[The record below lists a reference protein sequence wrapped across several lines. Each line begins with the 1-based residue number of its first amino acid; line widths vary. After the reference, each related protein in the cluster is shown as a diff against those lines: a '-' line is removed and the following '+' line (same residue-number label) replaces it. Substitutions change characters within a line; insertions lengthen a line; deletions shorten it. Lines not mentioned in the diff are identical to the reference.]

1 MYRQMLNRDGEELYL
16 LTLVC
21 TNDIRPYIRVNTWA
35 KCKASL
41 ERITTET
48 DNDILFAQLIHKEVD
63 EEFHKAKATMRCN
76 KKGWGSN
83 FFKYITI
90 EPLYTEAW

>member
-21 TNDIRPYIRVNTWA
+21 TNDIIPYIRVNTWT
-35 KCKASL
+35 KCKEQL

-48 DNDILFAQLIHKEVD
+48 DNDKFSAQLIHKEID
-63 EEFHKAKATMRCN
+63 EKFYRAEASMRCN
-76 KKGWGSN
+76 RKCWGSD

-90 EPLYTEAW
+90 EPLYIED

>member
-41 ERITTET
+41 ERITAET
-48 DNDILFAQLIHKEVD
+48 DNDILFAQL
-63 EEFHKAKATMRCN
+63 
-76 KKGWGSN
+76 
-83 FFKYITI
+83 
-90 EPLYTEAW
+90 